1 MTHDHKTKQ
10 TNPVGM
16 VLVWN
21 YVDRIGSEET
31 TSDPHKVES
40 NVIINSVSLKSMS
53 TNKSKSAPA
62 GTFELR
68 LAPTFNWVTR
78 ITVGSWCVLMMS
90 PEQDIPA
97 TTNKAPGFVDPK
109 TFKMLGRIDSV
120 RVVVN
125 VDQITGARQTEY
137 VIQGQDWGSVFDT
150 TLYLDTIAR
159 NNNLE
164 ANSAVGHAARLLFD
178 KVLTDWVRGGGL
190 GLPTSDDVIK
200 SIIQLWGD
208 PLAAIEGRLSEV
220 APEILISSQS
230 QFKLPLPVALFM
242 KLTSEKGTPSVNF
255 APLINVVT
263 GRLEKYDTYAGDAKE
278 AFGFPD
284 PRSLYGMH
292 SFWQVLMDNSNA
304 ALNEMIADVRFD
316 GNIPKLTLYKR
327 IKPFVSKTKLDS
339 NLDELTNVISRFS
352 NIRKINIPIEEVL
365 SINAGTN
372 WRDKIN
378 FVEVLPQ
385 PNLNQ
390 TNFSNAVK
398 SKSQTKD
405 LGAFE
410 RDGFK
415 PLIEKIAYM
424 PYKGSS
430 PAPLEATKWKEI
442 IREWYFNT
450 HNMLNG
456 AVTFVGQRQYIQ
468 VGDNIEIDSDVFGA
482 APFNR
487 EQKTLVDKKEDSFL
501 LAHVESV
508 SHKFT
513 VDENGARSFFTTVQF
528 SRGIIADPSG
538 KTLEKEGSAI
548 DKSATILN
556 NAAEKNIHDTFGR
569 SDGGDPDIQK
579 LKGT

>member
-1 MTHDHKTKQ
+1 MTSSHKTKQ

-16 VLVWN
+16 VLTWN
-21 YVDRIGSEET
+21 YVDRMGSEET
-31 TSDPHKVES
+31 TANPNKVEK

-53 TNKSKSAPA
+53 TNKGKSAPA
-62 GTFELR
+62 GTFEFR

-78 ITVGSWCVLMMS
+78 ITVGSWCVLLMS
-90 PEQDIPA
+90 PEQDISA
-97 TTNKAPGFVDPK
+97 TTNVAPGFVDPK

-120 RVVVN
+120 RVVVS
-125 VDQITGARQTEY
+125 VDQTSGARTPEY
-137 VIQGQDWGSVFDT
+137 VVQGQDWGSVFDT

-178 KVLTDWVRGGGL
+178 QVITDWVRSNGL
-190 GLPTSDDVIK
+190 GMPTCDDVVK

-208 PLAAIEGRLSEV
+208 PLAAIEDRLSEV
-220 APEILISSQS
+220 APDLLISSQS
-230 QFKLPLPVALFM
+230 QFQLPLPVALFM
-242 KLTSEKGTPSVNF
+242 RLTSKKGVPSVKF
-255 APLINVVT
+255 APLINVVS
-263 GRLEKYDTYAGDAKE
+263 GRLTKYDTYSGDTKE

-304 ALNEMIADVRFD
+304 ALNEMIADVRFE
-316 GNIPKLTLYKR
+316 GSNPKLTLYKR
-327 IKPFVSKTKLDS
+327 IKPFVSKTSFKD
-339 NLDELTNVISRFS
+339 DDLTNVISRFS
-352 NIRKINIPIEEVL
+352 DVRKINIPIEEVL
-365 SINAGTN
+365 NINAGTN

-390 TNFSNAVK
+390 TNYSNAVK
-398 SKSQTKD
+398 LNAQTKD

-424 PYKGSS
+424 PYKDNKS
-430 PAPLEATKWKEI
+430 PAPLEATKWKTI

-456 AVTFVGQRQYIQ
+456 AVTFVGQQQYIQ
-468 VGDNIEIDSDVFGA
+468 VGDNIEIDSAVFGA
-482 APFNR
+482 APFNKAH
-487 EQKTLVDKKEDSFL
+487 KTFTDSNQDSFL
-501 LAHVESV
+501 LAHVENV
-508 SHKFT
+508 SHQFT
-513 VDENGARSFFTTVQF
+513 VGDDGARSFFTTVQF
-528 SRGIIADPSG
+528 SRGIIADANG
-538 KTLEKEGSAI
+538 KTIDNAGSAV

-556 NAAEKNIHDTFGR
+556 DAEEKNIHDSFGW
-569 SDGGDPDIQK
+569 SGESDPDTQK